1 MFSELLGKPA
11 VILIV
16 DDQITNI
23 KMLREAVR
31 DLGEVYFATS
41 GLAALEMAKRCVPDV
56 VLLDIEMQGMDGYQ
70 VCAQLKADPALRD
83 AAIIFVTS
91 HTEVQFELQALA
103 HGAVDFLQKP
113 LNVPVAR
120 ARIRTHVLLHTE
132 TKKLAGARRDLED
145 LIQHLPAFIAFWSS
159 EFINLFCNDL
169 SGNWFGVPAKAML
182 GQSMHHAVGESNFQT
197 IAGHLESLKE
207 NQSASFEIELPASH
221 GGSRYG
227 QVTLIARQTPGRSGG
242 LLMLLTD
249 ISARKLAEHAKLEFL
264 SRHDALTHLPN
275 QRYLHE
281 HAQAVIEAHPGHGHV
296 GMLVLDIDHFK
307 TINDALGHATG
318 DRLLQLMA
326 ARLKNLC
333 RPGDTLSRQG
343 GDEFVILVNEAGS
356 ITGLG
361 DFAEQ
366 VLYAVS
372 EPFWLDGQRHD
383 LHVSIGISVFPND
396 SADIPLLFRHAETA
410 MYQAKQEGR
419 KRWRFF
425 SIDAENSLRTRYQ
438 LERHLRDAVQLKA
451 FEVHYQAKVD
461 NSLHRVVAVEAL
473 VRWPSAPGGP
483 VSPARFIP
491 LAEETGLILPI
502 GEFVLQRA
510 CENGRIW
517 QDQGLNICVSVN
529 ISFVQFRE
537 AAFLHQV
544 VDILASTGLRPELLE
559 LEITEGVLVQ
569 NVDQALETLMALH
582 KMGVRIAIDDFG
594 TGYSSLAYLKRF
606 PISVLKIDQSFVR
619 HMLEEPTDLAIVEA
633 IIHIGHALK
642 LELVAEGVETQAQ
655 ADMLLIKGCSV
666 LQGYLY
672 SRPCDFAHMSEFL
685 ARDLLVSGV

>member
-16 DDQITNI
+16 DDQVTNI
-23 KMLREAVR
+23 KILREAVR
-31 DLGEVYFATS
+31 ELGEVYFATS
-41 GLAALEMAKRCVPDV
+41 GLAALEMAKRCVPDL
-56 VLLDIEMQGMDGYQ
+56 VLLDIEMQDMDGYQ

-83 AAIIFVTS
+83 AAVIFVTS
-91 HTEVQFELQALA
+91 HTQVQFELQALA

-113 LNVPVAR
+113 LNVPIAR
-120 ARIRTHVLLHTE
+120 ARISTHVLLHTE

-145 LIQHLPAFIAFWSS
+145 LIQHLPAFIAFWNS
-159 EFINLFCNDL
+159 ELINLFCNDL
-169 SGNWFGVPAKAML
+169 SGNWFGIPADAMS
-182 GQSMHHAVGESNFQT
+182 GQSLRHTVGETNFQT
-197 IAGHLESLKE
+197 IAGHLESLGAE
-207 NQSASFEIELPASH
+207 QSASFEIELPAIH

-227 QVTLIARQTPGRSGG
+227 QVTLIARQSALRRGG
-242 LLMLLTD
+242 VLMLLTD
-249 ISARKLAEHAKLEFL
+249 ISARKQAEHAKLDFL
-264 SRHDALTHLPN
+264 SRHDALTDLPN

-281 HAQAVIEAHPGHGHV
+281 HAKAVIEAHSGNGHV

-318 DRLLQLMA
+318 DRLLQLIA
-326 ARLKNLC
+326 ARLKTLC

-343 GDEFVILVNEAGS
+343 GDEFVILVNETSS
-356 ITGLG
+356 IAALG

-366 VLYAVS
+366 VLHAVS
-372 EPFWLDGQRHD
+372 EPFWLDNQRHD
-383 LHVSIGISVFPND
+383 LHVSIGISEFPND
-396 SADIPLLFRHAETA
+396 SADIQLLFRHAETA

-425 SIDAENSLRTRYQ
+425 SIDTENSLRARHQ
-438 LERHLRDAVQLKA
+438 LERHLRDAVHDKA

-461 NSLHRVVAVEAL
+461 NSLHRVVGVEAL
-473 VRWPSAPGGP
+473 IRWPNAPDGP
-483 VSPARFIP
+483 VSPAQFIP

-510 CENGRIW
+510 CENGRSW

-537 AAFLHQV
+537 AAFLQRV
-544 VDILASTGLRPELLE
+544 VDILASTGLRPDLLE

-569 NVDQALETLMALH
+569 NFDQALETLMALH
-582 KMGVRIAIDDFG
+582 NMGVRIAIDDFG
-594 TGYSSLAYLKRF
+594 TGYSNLAYLKRF
-606 PISVLKIDQSFVR
+606 PINVLKIDQSFVR
-619 HMLEEPTDLAIVEA
+619 DMLEDSTDLAIVEA
-633 IIHIGHALK
+633 IINIGHALK

-655 ADMLLIKGCSV
+655 ADMLLNKGCSV
-666 LQGYLY
+666 IQGFLY
-672 SRPCDFAHMSEFL
+672 SRPCSFVSMNQFL
-685 ARDLLVSGV
+685 ARNQSISGV